1 MRTRMKLVIAAATTI
16 VALILAAPAQ
26 AATAADDQY
35 GAVLGEQSGGGG
47 QVAGIEGVGGL
58 PFTGLDLLLVLGAGT
73 GLVTGGVALTRTAR
87 H

>member
-1 MRTRMKLVIAAATTI
+1 VRARMRHGIGVATMI
-16 VALILAAPAQ
+16 VALILAAPVQ

-47 QVAGIEGVGGL
+47 QVAGVVDVGGL
-58 PFTGLDLLLVLGAGT
+58 PFTGLDLLLVVGAGT
-73 GLVTGGVALTRTAR
+73 ALVAGGVAVRRTAR

>member
-1 MRTRMKLVIAAATTI
+1 MRTRMKLVVGAATTI

-47 QVAGIEGVGGL
+47 QVAGLEGVGGL
-58 PFTGLDLLLVLGAGT
+58 PFTGLDLILVLGAGA
-73 GLVTGGVALTRTAR
+73 GLVAGGVALRKTAR
-87 H
+87 Q